1 MALDG
6 VGPSIALG
14 SQEEKGS
21 CADLAAAEIRIISEI
36 KMPIRL

>member
-1 MALDG
+1 

-21 CADLAAAEIRIISEI
+21 WADLIAAARRIMIAIKIASE
-36 KMPIRL
+36 